1 MTATDI
7 TFRTPDA
14 KLREL
19 LTDPDPDVADAA
31 KAEQAERLRMAGGA
45 TLELL
50 GEEADR

>member
-1 MTATDI
+1 MTAADI

-19 LTDPDPDVADAA
+19 LTDLDPDVAKAA
-31 KAEQAERLRMAGGA
+31 EAERLRRLARAVGA

-50 GEEADR
+50 GEEPDR